1 MKNRDKATK
10 ELRMQT
16 LISVFNDRGDARK
29 AVERLVQ
36 SGFSR
41 DDVHIQHS
49 GELRAPRDEDA
60 LQEIEDHAMGSAERE
75 IAMDRGVL
83 DSLGHFFV
91 SLFGVDHG
99 EKAGRYDDAVRRGQ
113 SVVIVDARNDQE
125 AESAAVTLHECGAID
140 VDDRDSAGG
149 TPTLPGVRMYERQAP
164 TLRDLAMQ
172 RRMREESLLS
182 DRAGQVSKEMKEDRE
197 ERAYASAMNHV
208 DRDRPK

>member
-1 MKNRDKATK
+1 
-10 ELRMQT
+10 MQT

-60 LQEIEDHAMGSAERE
+60 LQEIEDHTMQSAERE
-75 IAMDRGVL
+75 IAVDRGVL

-91 SLFGVDHG
+91 SLFGQDHG
-99 EKAGRYDDAVRRGQ
+99 EKTAGHYDTAVKRGQ
-113 SVVIVDARNDQE
+113 SVVVVDARNDQE

-164 TLRDLAMQ
+164 TLRDLAMM
-172 RRMREESLLS
+172 RRNREESLLS
-182 DRAGQVSKEMKEDRE
+182 DRAGQVSKELKEDRE